1 MRPLAPAELVGAGKG
16 SRDQAR
22 DKLQPG
28 QLVMA
33 SSGLGLLHTS
43 PTQYL
48 KLVQT
53 SFAFWVC
60 VWDMS
65 VTADMMPLGY
75 YQ

>member
-1 MRPLAPAELVGAGKG
+1 
-16 SRDQAR
+16 
-22 DKLQPG
+22 
-28 QLVMA
+28 MA